1 MIRLGA
7 SVHNYLLQAT
17 SRGWDRNNYTP
28 LIFINDRLSGWGW
41 HHLDIVTQRYELDLK
56 TTPFVRPNP

>member
-1 MIRLGA
+1 MP
-7 SVHNYLLQAT
+7 H
-17 SRGWDRNNYTP
+17 WDRNNYTP